1 MEMNC
6 LISVAHMTS
15 ANQGAESKRLLRSC
29 ISMGQKHIIEQ
40 TQLLEFPST
49 ISELGANSNIKEMR
63 KYIIFDQ
70 SPLYK
75 ENNLQLLFL
84 FS

>member
-1 MEMNC
+1 
-6 LISVAHMTS
+6 
-15 ANQGAESKRLLRSC
+15 
-29 ISMGQKHIIEQ
+29 MGQKHIIEQ

-84 FS
+84 FSLSIWIVILEKVFLPCE